1 MKHRVSSVLGTRIS
15 FSRLGRSPFNHT
27 CTGWR
32 RFLWTW
38 RLPGP
43 TLTNHICGSVCCSL
57 RRTSYS
63 SGMGMS
69 KYRTEHSVSH
79 GMYVRAR
86 TLKHSPDCHT
96 GLLSEVHGLLETQSS
111 SLAMMRETELVSQ
124 RLTVELL
131 RGSDVGPSSRGL
143 LGECWVTGVWLWREI
158 GILDSSSLLSYC
170 HEVSNFLSHMLLLPS
185 YQRSKATGPNICGLR
200 HLEQGAKTHL
210 S

>member
-1 MKHRVSSVLGTRIS
+1 MKHRVSSVLGTRTS

-43 TLTNHICGSVCCSL
+43 TLTNLICGGVCCSL

-63 SGMGMS
+63 SGMRMS

-79 GMYVRAR
+79 GMYVRVR
-86 TLKHSPDCHT
+86 TLKPSCDCLT
-96 GLLSEVHGLLETQSS
+96 GLLSKVHGLLVTQSS

-131 RGSDVGPSSRGL
+131 RGSDVGPSSRDGTTGRM
-143 LGECWVTGVWLWREI
+143 LGHWGMTLKGNW
-158 GILDSSSLLSYC
+158 DSRLFFSTFLLSWDKQFPLP
-170 HEVSNFLSHMLLLPS
+170 HTPAAKLSEV
-185 YQRSKATGPNICGLR
+185 QSKRPK
-200 HLEQGAKTHL
+200 HLWTETSGAG